1 MNLLSRYLWSNLA
14 QAYLVAGL
22 AIASLLWLLQ
32 MLDILEQG
40 VSGAGDLLVAA
51 FSALSQLPEGLIDL
65 LPVITVLATA
75 AALGR
80 LQTRTEL
87 TIMRVS
93 GTSIWRLA
101 ALAMAPGILV
111 SLIALAALQWVVPEM
126 RQQPE
131 SLLGASLGESGLWH
145 PAHGLWIRS
154 GSEFLN
160 VETLRLGRIPTG
172 IEIYRFDAE
181 GQLQELIRSDQA
193 LVQADGRWLLEGVS
207 VRNYGLDQA
216 VPFFRE
222 SSTMIWPSFLT
233 GRQLEL
239 LLSPP
244 AALPLTDLWQ
254 YVAGLKARGQEFAEF
269 EMVLWRRL
277 VLPLTCLVMVLIAV
291 ATAAVPL
298 KSRAVSV
305 RLVGALVLG
314 LGFQML
320 TEMGT
325 YLGLLLSWPV
335 IAVAVVPPT
344 LLALVALALIAR
356 AR

>member
-1 MNLLSRYLWSNLA
+1 MLSRYLWSNLG
-14 QAYLVAGL
+14 QSYLVAGL
-22 AIASLLWLLQ
+22 AIAALLWLLQ
-32 MLDILEQG
+32 MLDRLERG

-51 FSALSQLPEGLIDL
+51 FSAMRGLPEGLIDL

-75 AALGR
+75 AALGA
-80 LQTRTEL
+80 LQKRNEL
-87 TIMRVS
+87 TIMRVA
-93 GTSIWRLA
+93 GVSIWRLA
-101 ALAMAPGILV
+101 MLALLPGVLV
-111 SLIALAALQWVVPEM
+111 SLLALAALQWVVPEL

-154 GSEFLN
+154 GDEFLN
-160 VETLRLGRIPTG
+160 VESLRLGRIPSG
-172 IEIYRFDAE
+172 IEIYQFAE
-181 GQLQELIRSDQA
+181 DGKLRRHLRSAQA
-193 LVQADGRWLLEGVS
+193 LVQSNGDWLLED
-207 VRNYGLDQA
+207 VRIRSYQRSEGEPFYGRADSM
-216 VPFFRE
+216 V
-222 SSTMIWPSFLT
+222 WNSFLT
-233 GRQLEL
+233 ARQLEL
-239 LLSPP
+239 LLRPP
-244 AALPLTDLWQ
+244 ASLPLSDLWQ
-254 YVAGLKARGQEFAEF
+254 YVAGLKQRGQEVAEF

-277 VLPLTCLVMVLIAV
+277 ALPLTCLVMVLIAV

-325 YLGLLLSWPV
+325 YLGLLMSWPV
-335 IAVAVVPPT
+335 VAVALLPPAV
-344 LLALVALALIAR
+344 LALVAVGLIAR

>member
-1 MNLLSRYLWSNLA
+1 MRQLSRYLWSNLG
-14 QAYLVAGL
+14 QAYLIAGL
-22 AIASLLWLLQ
+22 AIAALLWLLQ

-40 VSGAGDLLVAA
+40 VAGASDLLVAA
-51 FSALSQLPEGLIDL
+51 FSAIRGLPEGLIDL

-75 AALGR
+75 AALGG
-80 LQTRTEL
+80 LQKRNEL
-87 TIMRVS
+87 TVMRVA
-93 GTSIWRLA
+93 GVSIWRLA
-101 ALAMAPGILV
+101 GLSLVPGILV
-111 SLIALAALQWVVPEM
+111 SLAALAALQWVVPEM

-131 SLLGASLGESGLWH
+131 RMLGASLGESGLWH

-154 GSEFLN
+154 GDEFLN
-160 VETLRLGRIPTG
+160 VESLRLGRIPSG
-172 IEIYRFDAE
+172 IEIYQFAE
-181 GQLQELIRSDQA
+181 DGQLERHFRSEQA
-193 LVQADGRWLLEGVS
+193 LVQPDGEWLLEDVS
-207 VRNYGLDQA
+207 IRDYRRSDGEAYFQQTDSLLWN
-216 VPFFRE
+216 
-222 SSTMIWPSFLT
+222 SFLT
-233 GRQLEL
+233 ARQLEL

-244 AALPLTDLWQ
+244 ASLPLTDLWQ
-254 YVAGLKARGQEFAEF
+254 YVAGLKQRGQEVAEF

-277 VLPLTCLVMVLIAV
+277 ALPLTCLVMVLIAV

-325 YLGLLLSWPV
+325 YLGLLMSWPV
-335 IAVAVVPPT
+335 VAVAIIPPAV
-344 LLALVALALIAR
+344 LALVALGMIAR

>member
-1 MNLLSRYLWSNLA
+1 MRQLSRYLWSNLG
-14 QAYLVAGL
+14 QAYLIAGL
-22 AIASLLWLLQ
+22 AIAALLWLLQ
-32 MLDILEQG
+32 MLDILERG
-40 VSGAGDLLVAA
+40 LSGAGDLLVAA
-51 FSALSQLPEGLIDL
+51 FSAASRLPEGLIDL

-75 AALGR
+75 SALGG
-80 LQTRTEL
+80 LQTRNEL
-87 TIMRVS
+87 TVMRVA
-93 GTSIWRLA
+93 GVSIWRLA
-101 ALAMAPGILV
+101 GLALIPGILV
-111 SLIALAALQWVVPEM
+111 SLSALAALQWVVPEM

-131 SLLGASLGESGLWH
+131 SMLGASLGGSGLWH

-154 GSEFLN
+154 GDEFLN
-160 VETLRLGRIPTG
+160 VDTLRLGRIPSG
-172 IEIYRFDAE
+172 IEIYQFAE
-181 GQLQELIRSDQA
+181 DGQLWRHIRSEQA
-193 LVQADGRWLLEGVS
+193 LVKPTGEWLLEDVR
-207 VRNYGLDQA
+207 VRNFARGDNE
-216 VPFFRE
+216 PFYQQIA
-222 SSTMIWPSFLT
+222 SMVWPSFLT
-233 GRQLEL
+233 SRQLEL

-244 AALPLTDLWQ
+244 ASLPLTDLWQ
-254 YVAGLKARGQEFAEF
+254 YVAGLKERGQEVAEF

-325 YLGLLLSWPV
+325 YLGLLMSWPV
-335 IAVAVVPPT
+335 VAVVVIPPVI
-344 LLALVALALIAR
+344 LALVAVGLIAR

>member
-1 MNLLSRYLWSNLA
+1 MRQLTRYLWSNLG
-14 QAYLVAGL
+14 QAYLIAGL
-22 AIASLLWLLQ
+22 AIAALLWLLQ

-40 VSGAGDLLVAA
+40 ASGASDLLVAA
-51 FSALSQLPEGLIDL
+51 FSATRGLPEGLIDL

-75 AALGR
+75 AALGG
-80 LQTRTEL
+80 LQKRNEL
-87 TIMRVS
+87 TVMRVA
-93 GTSIWRLA
+93 GVSIWRLA
-101 ALAMAPGILV
+101 GLALVPGILV
-111 SLIALAALQWVVPEM
+111 SLCALAVLQWVVPEM

-131 SLLGASLGESGLWH
+131 RMLGASLGESGLWH

-154 GSEFLN
+154 GDEFLN
-160 VETLRLGRIPTG
+160 VESLRLGRIPSG
-172 IEIYRFDAE
+172 IEIYQFAE
-181 GQLQELIRSDQA
+181 DGQLERHLRSAQA
-193 LVQADGRWLLEGVS
+193 LVQPGGAWLLEDVKIREYDRRAGE
-207 VRNYGLDQA
+207 
-216 VPFFRE
+216 PFFRQAD
-222 SSTMIWPSFLT
+222 SLVWNSFLT
-233 GRQLEL
+233 ARQLEL
-239 LLSPP
+239 LLRPP
-244 AALPLTDLWQ
+244 ASLPLTDLWQ
-254 YVAGLKARGQEFAEF
+254 YVAGLKQRGQEVAEF

-325 YLGLLLSWPV
+325 YLGLLMSWPV
-335 IAVAVVPPT
+335 MAVAIIPPAV
-344 LLALVALALIAR
+344 LALVALGLIAR